1 VKSGKK
7 KLRTDFSLVFYLF
20 FEMGKGAPASVST
33 DAHSLYYSN
42 CKIQTPNKFRK
53 ENPRPTVTPN
63 MGWHHVSHMVSK
75 KMGTSAKS
83 SKA

>member
-1 VKSGKK
+1 
-7 KLRTDFSLVFYLF
+7 LRTDFSLVFYLF
-20 FEMGKGAPASVST
+20 FEIGKGAPTSAST

-42 CKIQTPNKFRK
+42 CKIPDAEQVQLGK

-75 KMGTSAKS
+75 KMETSAKS
-83 SKA
+83 AKA